1 MDRPKST
8 SYFRIMV
15 LAFKL
20 RDWLSPREN
29 VLKEADIKSGF
40 RVLDYGCGTGSY
52 ILHTAEL
59 VGKSGMIY
67 ALDIHP
73 SATQRATQIASD
85 NNLANVKAIQSG
97 CKTGLPDN
105 SIDVTLLYDTF
116 HDLSEPDNVL
126 KELHRVLK
134 SGGILSFSDHHMRE
148 RAIVSG
154 VTKAGLFKLLSRGK
168 KTFTFIKA

>member
-116 HDLSEPDNVL
+116 H
-126 KELHRVLK
+126 
-134 SGGILSFSDHHMRE
+134 
-148 RAIVSG
+148 
-154 VTKAGLFKLLSRGK
+154 
-168 KTFTFIKA
+168 